1 MLNVKKFKRN
11 VVTLYLFAMPMLAQA
26 ADAPAASGFKKG
38 LGKVMGVGAVI
49 PFGYGCFCFYE
60 GVKHWRNGQPIGN
73 DIIAVLLCAG
83 GITIC
88 TLIFGAFSMSGA
100 TVEASFDGI

>member
-11 VVTLYLFAMPMLAQA
+11 VVTLYLFVMPMLAQA
-26 ADAPAASGFKKG
+26 AEKSAFKDG

-49 PFGYGCFCFYE
+49 AFGYGVFCFYE

-83 GITIC
+83 GIAIC
-88 TLIFGAFSMSGA
+88 TLIFGAFSLSDA
-100 TVEASFDGI
+100 TVPASFDGL